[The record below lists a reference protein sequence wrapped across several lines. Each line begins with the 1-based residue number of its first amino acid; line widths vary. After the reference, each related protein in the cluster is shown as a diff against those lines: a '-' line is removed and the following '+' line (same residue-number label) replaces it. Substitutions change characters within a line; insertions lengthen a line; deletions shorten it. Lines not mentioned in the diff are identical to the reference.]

1 LVEIKGITMNRLLEI
16 ANAFYGVIIPKKY
29 RKMFLQ
35 FAEKHLDERYSV
47 ETAVG
52 LALEDIHLNK

>member
-1 LVEIKGITMNRLLEI
+1 MNRLLEI